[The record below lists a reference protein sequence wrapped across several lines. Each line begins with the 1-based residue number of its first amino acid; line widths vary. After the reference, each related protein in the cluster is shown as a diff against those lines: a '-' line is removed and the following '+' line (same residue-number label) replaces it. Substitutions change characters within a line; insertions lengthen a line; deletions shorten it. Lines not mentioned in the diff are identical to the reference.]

1 MKCKLDQDLSK
12 LKEFATDSEHC
23 YLRAVFVPVKMN
35 LLETLSLGNQAQFT
49 LNIYPRRDNDGNI
62 DEAQMDALID
72 AFKNGDLAKET
83 YYVDRVP
90 VEVEPFVMK
99 RSRDSQFGKKGEI
112 IMDGNNARVYNT
124 IAITCFHQLVDGKEV
139 PMIDENAL
147 KTRAL
152 AIKNFR
158 IKNDDWMDLTKY
170 MAESENPE
178 QQQDETP
185 TDEGYDEA
193 QQKQETKTTN
203 NNENT
208 QTKPRRF

>member
-1 MKCKLDQDLSK
+1 MKCKLDQDLSE
-12 LKEFATDSEHC
+12 LKAFATDEEHC
-23 YLRAVFVPVKMN
+23 YLRAVFVPVQIS

-62 DEAQMDALID
+62 DETQMDALIN

-99 RSRDSQFGKKGEI
+99 RSRDSQFGKKDTI
-112 IMDGNNARVYNT
+112 IKDGNNARVYNT
-124 IAITCFHQLVDGKEV
+124 IAITCFHKLVDDKEV
-139 PMIDENAL
+139 PMVDENTL
-147 KTRAL
+147 KSRAL

-158 IKNDDWMDLTKY
+158 IKNEDWIDLTKY

-193 QQKQETKTTN
+193 QQKQEEKKQ
-203 NNENT
+203 E
-208 QTKPRRF
+208 KPKRF

>member
-23 YLRAVFVPVKMN
+23 YLRAVFVPVNMN
-35 LLETLSLGNQAQFT
+35 LLETLSLGNQAQYT
-49 LNIYPRRDNDGNI
+49 LNIYPERDNDGNI
-62 DEAQMDALID
+62 DEAQMDALIN
-72 AFKNGDLAKET
+72 AFKSGDLTKKE

-99 RSRDSQFGKKGEI
+99 RSRDSQFGKKGTF
-112 IMDGNNARVYNT
+112 IMDGNNVRVYNT
-124 IAITCFHQLVDGKEV
+124 IAITCFHKLVDGKEV
-139 PMIDENAL
+139 PMVDENAL

-158 IKNDDWMDLTKY
+158 IKNGDWMDLTKY

-193 QQKQETKTTN
+193 QQKQEEKK
-203 NNENT
+203 
-208 QTKPRRF
+208 QQKPRRF

>member
-1 MKCKLDQDLSK
+1 MKCKLDLNLSE
-12 LKEFATDSEHC
+12 LRAFATDEEHC
-23 YLRAVFVPVKMN
+23 YLRAVFVPDEMS
-35 LLETLSLGNQAQFT
+35 LLETLSLGNQAQYT

-62 DEAQMDALID
+62 DEAQMDALVA
-72 AFKNGDLAKET
+72 AFKNGDLAKQT

-90 VEVEPFVMK
+90 VEVEPFVMR
-99 RSRDSQFGKKGEI
+99 RSRDSQFGKKGDF
-112 IMDGNNARVYNT
+112 IMDGNNVRVYNT
-124 IAITCFHQLVDGKEV
+124 IAITCFHKLVDGKEI
-139 PMIDENAL
+139 PAIDESAL

-158 IKNDDWMDLTKY
+158 IKQNDWMDLTKY

-193 QQKQETKTTN
+193 QQKEEKKQE
-203 NNENT
+203 
-208 QTKPRRF
+208 KPRRF